1 MSLVWLRGE
10 EDPRWL
16 NWVGFSCR
24 GLGRSSGGRYPDCD
38 CGEARLG
45 YSECL
50 FGEGGV
56 KTRFGMFDEVPE
68 AVDGDRGTG

>member
-1 MSLVWLRGE
+1 MT
-10 EDPRWL
+10 
-16 NWVGFSCR
+16 FSCR
-24 GLGRSSGGRYPDCD
+24 GLGGSSGGMYPDCD

-56 KTRFGMFDEVPE
+56 KTRFGILDEAPD
-68 AVDGDRGTG
+68 AVDGD